1 MSVLHGAGTAVNA
14 TKALRSLTDA
24 SLPIS
29 IAAGCLTGAMVYYMQ
44 QGGTWALAS
53 TEGRDRQASTGLRDL
68 RTSEAAADL
77 KAAVA
82 ALPESE
88 EED

>member
-1 MSVLHGAGTAVNA
+1 MSVLNGAGTAVYVTA
-14 TKALRSLTDA
+14 ALRTLTDV
-24 SLPIS
+24 SWPYS
-29 IAAGCLTGAMVYYMQ
+29 IAAGCLTGAMAYYLQ